1 MIMELILIILGVG
14 AWIWSIT
21 TGLQKVS
28 VLCAVLNFVF
38 PPLSQLVFSIN
49 NKELRAPFFL
59 MVGVWGTMAL
69 IK

>member
-1 MIMELILIILGVG
+1 MELILIILGVG